1 MLPVILL
8 YFISIVLGF
17 ILGFAAYKDISPVWV
32 VMNIVIFML
41 TLISFVKF
49 EGVF

>member
-1 MLPVILL
+1 MLPVTML
-8 YFISIVLGF
+8 YFNSFILWF
-17 ILGFAAYKDISPVWV
+17 ILGIAAYKEGSSVGVDVS
-32 VMNIVIFML
+32 IVIIVL

>member
-8 YFISIVLGF
+8 FFKSFVLGF
-17 ILGFAAYKDISPVWV
+17 ILGFAAYKDNSPVRV
-32 VMNIVIFML
+32 VMIIVIFML

>member
-1 MLPVILL
+1 MLPVTLL
-8 YFISIVLGF
+8 YFNSFVLWF
-17 ILGFAAYKDISPVWV
+17 ILGFVAYKDNSHVRV
-32 VMNIVIFML
+32 VMNIVNFML